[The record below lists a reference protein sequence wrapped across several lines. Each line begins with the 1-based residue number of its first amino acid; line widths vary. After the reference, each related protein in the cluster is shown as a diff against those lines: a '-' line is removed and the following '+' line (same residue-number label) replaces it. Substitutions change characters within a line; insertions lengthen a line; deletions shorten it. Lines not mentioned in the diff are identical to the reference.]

1 MNRLRAGMSAGGVL
15 LALCGP
21 FSAPP
26 AHAQEDPRRAILP
39 PGKALVIVFRS
50 DREPRAAL
58 VPVVVNAQ
66 PAGDLADGTF
76 LAAAVD
82 PGRTFLRAGDRVLTS
97 LRFEAAAGQSYFV
110 HLEAVHGI
118 TVVQAEMRLV
128 SDAEGR
134 SLLAQSRWAGAAPAA
149 PAAARGASQPSA
161 TQPVV
166 VVPQAPSATQ
176 PVVVV
181 PQARAPAEPD
191 RGSEIA
197 LIAKG
202 GRFKLAEPQQLLGVF
217 PSTFEAASK
226 PVYGFEI
233 EWRGSSG
240 FAAGGELFYYRNKLS
255 LDGTPLTGQQEVGAF
270 LVNAKY
276 YLRAASWLYPYLGVG
291 AGYAAGRLTG
301 DITGKAAGPAY
312 QGVAGIELRFGHVG
326 LNVQYKSFSSTV
338 EDASGAKVKVGGK
351 GAIGGL
357 SIIF

>member
-15 LALCGP
+15 LLALCGL

-26 AHAQEDPRRAILP
+26 AHAQEDPRRAVLP
-39 PGKALVIVFRS
+39 AGKALVIVFRS

-110 HLEAVHGI
+110 HLEVVHGI

-166 VVPQAPSATQ
+166 VVPQA
-176 PVVVV
+176 
-181 PQARAPAEPD
+181 RAPAEPN

-202 GRFKLAEPQQLLGVF
+202 GRFKLAQPEQLLLGA

-240 FAAGGELFYYRNKLS
+240 FAAGGEIFYYRNKLS
-255 LDGTPLTGQQEVGAF
+255 VNGTPLTVQQEVGAF

-291 AGYAAGRLTG
+291 AGYAAGRFSGDVTG
-301 DITGKAAGPAY
+301 TASGPAY

-326 LNVQYKSFSSTV
+326 LNVQYKSFSSTIQ
-338 EDASGAKVKVGGK
+338 DASGEKVKVGGK

>member
-1 MNRLRAGMSAGGVL
+1 MNELRAGMSAGGVL
-15 LALCGP
+15 LLALCGL

-26 AHAQEDPRRAILP
+26 AHAQEDPRRAVLP
-39 PGKALVIVFRS
+39 AGKALVIVFRS

-110 HLEAVHGI
+110 HLEAVHGM

-134 SLLAQSRWAGAAPAA
+134 NSLAQSRWAGAVPAA
-149 PAAARGASQPSA
+149 TAAAPDTSQPRASQPGVVFV
-161 TQPVV
+161 PV
-166 VVPQAPSATQ
+166 
-176 PVVVV
+176 PV
-181 PQARAPAEPD
+181 ESD

-202 GRFKLAEPQQLLGVF
+202 GRFKLAQPQQLLGVF

-226 PVYGFEI
+226 PVYGLEI

-255 LDGTPLTGQQEVGAF
+255 LDGTPLTAQQEVGAF
-270 LVNAKY
+270 MLNAKY
-276 YLRAASWLYPYLGVG
+276 YLRAASWLYPYVGAG
-291 AGYAAGRLTG
+291 AGYAAASYGGDLTG
-301 DITGKAAGPAY
+301 RATGAAY

-326 LNVQYKSFSSTV
+326 LNVQYKYFSSTI
-338 EDASGAKVKVGGK
+338 EDASGVKVKAGGK

>member
-39 PGKALVIVFRS
+39 SGKALVIVFRS

-128 SDAEGR
+128 SEAEGR
-134 SLLAQSRWAGAAPAA
+134 NVLAQSRWAGAVQAATAAAPRASQPIA
-149 PAAARGASQPSA
+149 TQPIVVQPAAAAPQ
-161 TQPVV
+161 
-166 VVPQAPSATQ
+166 VP
-176 PVVVV
+176 
-181 PQARAPAEPD
+181 APAEPD
-191 RGSEIA
+191 RESEIA
-197 LIAKG
+197 LIVKG
-202 GRFKLAEPQQLLGVF
+202 GRFKLAEPQQVLGGF

-240 FAAGGELFYYRNKLS
+240 FATGGELFYYRNKLS

-301 DITGKAAGPAY
+301 DITGKASGPAY

>member
-39 PGKALVIVFRS
+39 SGKALVIVFRS

-128 SDAEGR
+128 SEAEGR
-134 SLLAQSRWAGAAPAA
+134 NSLAQSRWAGAAPAA

-226 PVYGFEI
+226 PVYGLEI

-240 FAAGGELFYYRNKLS
+240 FAAGGEIFYFKNNLVI
-255 LDGTPLTGQQEVGAF
+255 DGTPLIGQQEAAAF
-270 LVNAKY
+270 MLNAKY
-276 YLRAASWLYPYLGVG
+276 YLHAADWFYPYVG
-291 AGYAAGRLTG
+291 AGGGFASAKLSG
-301 DITGKAAGPAY
+301 DISGKASGPAY
-312 QGVAGIELRFGHVG
+312 QGLAGIELRFGHVG
-326 LNVQYKSFSSTV
+326 LNVQYKYFSSTV
-338 EDASGAKVKVGGK
+338 EDPSGAKVKVGGK

>member
-134 SLLAQSRWAGAAPAA
+134 SLLAQSRWAGAAP
-149 PAAARGASQPSA
+149 PSA

-226 PVYGFEI
+226 PVYGLEI

-240 FAAGGELFYYRNKLS
+240 FAAGGEIFYFKNNLVI
-255 LDGTPLTGQQEVGAF
+255 DGTPQIGQQEAAAF
-270 LVNAKY
+270 MLNA
-276 YLRAASWLYPYLGVG
+276 
-291 AGYAAGRLTG
+291 
-301 DITGKAAGPAY
+301 
-312 QGVAGIELRFGHVG
+312 
-326 LNVQYKSFSSTV
+326 
-338 EDASGAKVKVGGK
+338 
-351 GAIGGL
+351 
-357 SIIF
+357 

>member
-1 MNRLRAGMSAGGVL
+1 
-15 LALCGP
+15 
-21 FSAPP
+21 
-26 AHAQEDPRRAILP
+26 
-39 PGKALVIVFRS
+39 
-50 DREPRAAL
+50 
-58 VPVVVNAQ
+58 
-66 PAGDLADGTF
+66 
-76 LAAAVD
+76 
-82 PGRTFLRAGDRVLTS
+82 LTS

-134 SLLAQSRWAGAAPAA
+134 NSLAQSRWAGAAQAATAAA
-149 PAAARGASQPSA
+149 PSASQPAA
-161 TQPVV
+161 TQPVA
-166 VVPQAPSATQ
+166 VVPQAP
-176 PVVVV
+176 
-181 PQARAPAEPD
+181 APAESD

-226 PVYGFEI
+226 PVYGLEI

-326 LNVQYKSFSSTV
+326 LNVQYKSFSSTIQ
-338 EDASGAKVKVGGK
+338 DASGEKVKVGGK

>member
-1 MNRLRAGMSAGGVL
+1 M
-15 LALCGP
+15 
-21 FSAPP
+21 
-26 AHAQEDPRRAILP
+26 
-39 PGKALVIVFRS
+39 
-50 DREPRAAL
+50 
-58 VPVVVNAQ
+58 
-66 PAGDLADGTF
+66 
-76 LAAAVD
+76 
-82 PGRTFLRAGDRVLTS
+82 TS

-134 SLLAQSRWAGAAPAA
+134 NSLAQSRWAGAAQAA
-149 PAAARGASQPSA
+149 TAAAPRASQPIATQPIVVQPAAAA
-161 TQPVV
+161 
-166 VVPQAPSATQ
+166 PQAP
-176 PVVVV
+176 
-181 PQARAPAEPD
+181 APAESD

-202 GRFKLAEPQQLLGVF
+202 GRFKLAQPEQLLLGA

-226 PVYGFEI
+226 PVYGIEI

-255 LDGTPLTGQQEVGAF
+255 VNGTPLSVQQEVGAF

-276 YLRAASWLYPYLGVG
+276 YLRVASWLYPYLGVG
-291 AGYAAGRLTG
+291 AGYATGRFSGDVTG
-301 DITGKAAGPAY
+301 TASGPAY

-326 LNVQYKSFSSTV
+326 LNVQYKSFSSTIQ
-338 EDASGAKVKVGGK
+338 DASGEKVKVGGK

>member
-26 AHAQEDPRRAILP
+26 AHAQEDPRRAVLP
-39 PGKALVIVFRS
+39 AGKALVIVFRS
-50 DREPRAAL
+50 DREPRAAQ

-134 SLLAQSRWAGAAPAA
+134 SLLAQSRWAGAAQVATAAA
-149 PAAARGASQPSA
+149 PRASQ
-161 TQPVV
+161 
-166 VVPQAPSATQ
+166 PSATQ

-191 RGSEIA
+191 RESEIA

-202 GRFKLAEPQQLLGVF
+202 GRFKLAEPAQVLEAFQP
-217 PSTFEAASK
+217 PSRPLPSRCTAS
-226 PVYGFEI
+226 
-233 EWRGSSG
+233 RSSG
-240 FAAGGELFYYRNKLS
+240 AAARVL
-255 LDGTPLTGQQEVGAF
+255 P
-270 LVNAKY
+270 
-276 YLRAASWLYPYLGVG
+276 RAPS
-291 AGYAAGRLTG
+291 
-301 DITGKAAGPAY
+301 
-312 QGVAGIELRFGHVG
+312 
-326 LNVQYKSFSSTV
+326 SSTTGTIWSWT
-338 EDASGAKVKVGGK
+338 ERP
-351 GAIGGL
+351 
-357 SIIF
+357 

>member
-1 MNRLRAGMSAGGVL
+1 MRARKRWRSTHESAARRNVGGRRLARALRSVFRPARARPGGPAARHPSARQGLGNRFSQRPGAQSRAGAGG
-15 LALCGP
+15 
-21 FSAPP
+21 
-26 AHAQEDPRRAILP
+26 
-39 PGKALVIVFRS
+39 
-50 DREPRAAL
+50 RERAA
-58 VPVVVNAQ
+58 
-66 PAGDLADGTF
+66 
-76 LAAAVD
+76 
-82 PGRTFLRAGDRVLTS
+82 GRR
-97 LRFEAAAGQSYFV
+97 YFV

-161 TQPVV
+161 TQPVG
-166 VVPQAPSATQ
+166 
-176 PVVVV
+176 VV

-226 PVYGFEI
+226 PVYGLEL

-276 YLRAASWLYPYLGVG
+276 YLRAASWLYPYFGVG

>member
-1 MNRLRAGMSAGGVL
+1 MNRLRAGMPASGVL
-15 LALCGP
+15 LLVALCGP
-21 FSAPP
+21 FSPP
-26 AHAQEDPRRAILP
+26 AHAEEDPRRAILP
-39 PGKALVIVFRS
+39 PGKAMVFIFRS

-66 PAGDLADGTF
+66 HAGDLADGTF
-76 LAAAVD
+76 LAATVD
-82 PGRTFLRAGDRVLTS
+82 PGHTFLRAGDRVLTS

-110 HLEAVHGI
+110 QLEAVHGM
-118 TVVQAEMRLV
+118 TVLQAEMRLV
-128 SDAEGR
+128 SEAEGR
-134 SLLAQSRWAGAAPAA
+134 SSLEQSRWAGAVPAA
-149 PAAARGASQPSA
+149 TAAAPGASQ
-161 TQPVV
+161 
-166 VVPQAPSATQ
+166 PSATQ

-255 LDGTPLTGQQEVGAF
+255 VNGTPLTVQQEVGAF
-270 LVNAKY
+270 MVNAKY
-276 YLRAASWLYPYLGVG
+276 YLRAASWLYPYVGAG
-291 AGYAAGRLTG
+291 AGYAAGRFSGDVTG
-301 DITGKAAGPAY
+301 TASGPAY

-326 LNVQYKSFSSTV
+326 LNVQYKSFSSTIQ
-338 EDASGAKVKVGGK
+338 DASGEKVKVGGK

>member
-134 SLLAQSRWAGAAPAA
+134 SLLAQSRWAGAAPE
-149 PAAARGASQPSA
+149 
-161 TQPVV
+161 
-166 VVPQAPSATQ
+166 
-176 PVVVV
+176 
-181 PQARAPAEPD
+181 ARAAAEPD

-202 GRFKLAEPQQLLGVF
+202 GRFKLAQPEQLLLGA

-240 FAAGGELFYYRNKLS
+240 FAAGGEIFYYRNKLS
-255 LDGTPLTGQQEVGAF
+255 VNGTPLTVQQEVGAF

-291 AGYAAGRLTG
+291 AGYAAGRFSGDVTG
-301 DITGKAAGPAY
+301 TASGPAY

-326 LNVQYKSFSSTV
+326 LNVQYKSFSSTIQ
-338 EDASGAKVKVGGK
+338 DASGEKVKVGGK

>member
-39 PGKALVIVFRS
+39 LGKALVIVFRS

-134 SLLAQSRWAGAAPAA
+134 NSLAQSRWAGAAPAA
-149 PAAARGASQPSA
+149 PAAARGASQ
-161 TQPVV
+161 
-166 VVPQAPSATQ
+166 PSATQ

-240 FAAGGELFYYRNKLS
+240 FAAGG
-255 LDGTPLTGQQEVGAF
+255 
-270 LVNAKY
+270 
-276 YLRAASWLYPYLGVG
+276 

>member
-15 LALCGP
+15 LLALCGA

-26 AHAQEDPRRAILP
+26 AHAQQDPRRAVLP
-39 PGKALVIVFRS
+39 SGKALVIVFRS
-50 DREPRAAL
+50 DREPRAAQ

-82 PGRTFLRAGDRVLTS
+82 PGPTFLRAGDRVLTS

-118 TVVQAEMRLV
+118 MVVHAEMRMV
-128 SDAEGR
+128 GEAEGR
-134 SLLAQSRWAGAAPAA
+134 NLLAQSRWAGAAQAATAAAPGAAQPIATQPIATHPPPAAPQA
-149 PAAARGASQPSA
+149 PAAA
-161 TQPVV
+161 
-166 VVPQAPSATQ
+166 
-176 PVVVV
+176 
-181 PQARAPAEPD
+181 EPD
-191 RGSEIA
+191 RESEIA

-202 GRFKLAEPQQLLGVF
+202 GRFKLAQPAQVLEGF

-240 FAAGGELFYYRNKLS
+240 FAAGGELFYFKHNLVING
-255 LDGTPLTGQQEVGAF
+255 GTPLSVQQEVGAF
-270 LVNAKY
+270 MLNTKY
-276 YLRAASWLYPYLGVG
+276 YLRAASWFYPYVGAG
-291 AGYAAGRLTG
+291 AGYAVGRFSG
-301 DITGKAAGPAY
+301 DVTAQASGPAY

-326 LNVQYKSFSSTV
+326 LNVQYKSFSSTIQ
-338 EDASGAKVKVGGK
+338 DASGEKVKVGGK

>member
-26 AHAQEDPRRAILP
+26 AHAQEDPRRAVLP
-39 PGKALVIVFRS
+39 SGKALVIVFRS
-50 DREPRAAL
+50 DREPRAAQ

-97 LRFEAAAGQSYFV
+97 LSFEAAAGQSYFV

-128 SDAEGR
+128 SEAEGR
-134 SLLAQSRWAGAAPAA
+134 NVLAQSRWAGAVQAATAAA
-149 PAAARGASQPSA
+149 PSASRPSA
-161 TQPVV
+161 TQAATV
-166 VVPQAPSATQ
+166 APRA
-176 PVVVV
+176 PA
-181 PQARAPAEPD
+181 PAPAEPD
-191 RGSEIA
+191 RESEIA

-202 GRFKLAEPQQLLGVF
+202 GRFKLAQPEQLLVGA

-240 FAAGGELFYYRNKLS
+240 FAVGGELFYFKNNLVINS
-255 LDGTPLTGQQEVGAF
+255 GIPLTVQQEVGAF
-270 LVNAKY
+270 LVNTKY
-276 YLRAASWLYPYLGVG
+276 YLRVASWLYPYVGAG
-291 AGYAAGRLTG
+291 AGYAAGRFSG
-301 DITGKAAGPAY
+301 DVTATAAGPAY

-326 LNVQYKSFSSTV
+326 LNVQYKSFSSTIQ
-338 EDASGAKVKVGGK
+338 DASGQKVKVGGK

>member
-15 LALCGP
+15 LLALCGA

-26 AHAQEDPRRAILP
+26 AHAQEDPRRAVLP
-39 PGKALVIVFRS
+39 SGKALVIVFRS
-50 DREPRAAL
+50 DREPRAAQ

-82 PGRTFLRAGDRVLTS
+82 PGHTFLRAGDRVLTS

-118 TVVQAEMRLV
+118 MVVHAEMRMV
-128 SDAEGR
+128 GEAEGR
-134 SLLAQSRWAGAAPAA
+134 NLLAQSRWAGAAQAATAAA
-149 PAAARGASQPSA
+149 PGAARPSA
-161 TQPVV
+161 TQAAAVAPQ
-166 VVPQAPSATQ
+166 VP
-176 PVVVV
+176 
-181 PQARAPAEPD
+181 APAEPD
-191 RGSEIA
+191 RESEIA

-202 GRFKLAEPQQLLGVF
+202 GRFKLTQPEQLLLGA

-255 LDGTPLTGQQEVGAF
+255 VNGTPLTVQQEVGAF

-291 AGYAAGRLTG
+291 AGYAAGRFSGDVTG
-301 DITGKAAGPAY
+301 TASGPAY

-326 LNVQYKSFSSTV
+326 LNVQYKSFSSTIQ
-338 EDASGAKVKVGGK
+338 DASGEKVKVGGK

>member
-110 HLEAVHGI
+110 HLEVVHGI

-181 PQARAPAEPD
+181 PQARAPAEPN

-202 GRFKLAEPQQLLGVF
+202 GRFKLAQPEQLLLGA

-240 FAAGGELFYYRNKLS
+240 FAAGGEIFYYRNKLS
-255 LDGTPLTGQQEVGAF
+255 VNGTPLTVQQEVGAF

-291 AGYAAGRLTG
+291 AGYAAGRFSGDVTG
-301 DITGKAAGPAY
+301 TASGPAY

-326 LNVQYKSFSSTV
+326 LNVQYKSFSSTIQDV
-338 EDASGAKVKVGGK
+338 SGEKVKVGGK

>member
-1 MNRLRAGMSAGGVL
+1 VQAATAAS
-15 LALCGP
+15 
-21 FSAPP
+21 
-26 AHAQEDPRRAILP
+26 
-39 PGKALVIVFRS
+39 
-50 DREPRAAL
+50 PRAS
-58 VPVVVNAQ
+58 Q
-66 PAGDLADGTF
+66 PIPTQ
-76 LAAAVD
+76 
-82 PGRTFLRAGDRVLTS
+82 P
-97 LRFEAAAGQSYFV
+97 
-110 HLEAVHGI
+110 I
-118 TVVQAEMRLV
+118 VVQ
-128 SDAEGR
+128 
-134 SLLAQSRWAGAAPAA
+134 
-149 PAAARGASQPSA
+149 PAAAAPQ
-161 TQPVV
+161 
-166 VVPQAPSATQ
+166 VP
-176 PVVVV
+176 
-181 PQARAPAEPD
+181 APAEPD
-191 RGSEIA
+191 RESEIA

-226 PVYGFEI
+226 PVYGLEL

-240 FAAGGELFYYRNKLS
+240 FAGGGELFYYRNKLS

>member
-118 TVVQAEMRLV
+118 TV
-128 SDAEGR
+128 
-134 SLLAQSRWAGAAPAA
+134 AQVATAAAPRAA
-149 PAAARGASQPSA
+149 QPSA
-161 TQPVV
+161 TQAAAVAPQ
-166 VVPQAPSATQ
+166 VP
-176 PVVVV
+176 
-181 PQARAPAEPD
+181 APAEPD
-191 RGSEIA
+191 RESEIA

-202 GRFKLAEPQQLLGVF
+202 GRFKLAQPEQLLLGA

-233 EWRGSSG
+233 EWR
-240 FAAGGELFYYRNKLS
+240 
-255 LDGTPLTGQQEVGAF
+255 
-270 LVNAKY
+270 
-276 YLRAASWLYPYLGVG
+276 
-291 AGYAAGRLTG
+291 
-301 DITGKAAGPAY
+301 
-312 QGVAGIELRFGHVG
+312 
-326 LNVQYKSFSSTV
+326 
-338 EDASGAKVKVGGK
+338 
-351 GAIGGL
+351 
-357 SIIF
+357 

>member
-1 MNRLRAGMSAGGVL
+1 MNELRAGVPASGVL
-15 LALCGP
+15 LLVALCGP
-21 FSAPP
+21 FSAP
-26 AHAQEDPRRAILP
+26 AHAEEDPRRAILP
-39 PGKALVIVFRS
+39 AGKALVIVFRS

-134 SLLAQSRWAGAAPAA
+134 NSLAQSRWAGAAQAATAAAPRAAQPIATQPIATQPAAAAPQA
-149 PAAARGASQPSA
+149 PAAAES
-161 TQPVV
+161 
-166 VVPQAPSATQ
+166 
-176 PVVVV
+176 
-181 PQARAPAEPD
+181 D

-202 GRFKLAEPQQLLGVF
+202 GRFKLAEPAQVLEGF
-217 PSTFEAASK
+217 PTTFEAASK
-226 PVYGFEI
+226 PVYGIEI

-240 FAAGGELFYYRNKLS
+240 FTTGGELFYYRNNLS
-255 LDGTPLTGQQEVGAF
+255 VDGTTLTGRQEVGAF
-270 LVNAKY
+270 MLNAKY
-276 YLRAASWLYPYLGVG
+276 YLRAASWFYPYVGAG
-291 AGYAAGRLTG
+291 AGYAGARYSGDVTG
-301 DITGKAAGPAY
+301 NASGAAY
-312 QGVAGIELRFGHVG
+312 QGLAGIELRFGHVG
-326 LNVQYKSFSSTV
+326 LNVQYKYFSSTI
-338 EDASGAKVKVGGK
+338 EDASGVKVKAGGK